1 MAGEEAAEPQEA
13 RNPVKEFFDRL
24 DTEYHGFY
32 EARAGYR
39 LQNDR
44 HEKDMSI
51 MEARYQFDL
60 FRMRDWGD
68 VKVKGDV
75 YGDGGE
81 E

>member
-1 MAGEEAAEPQEA
+1 VAGEEAAEPQEA